1 MPSGKSSMPGK
12 SRPMAISDWTSA
24 LRLIT
29 DPVDDMA
36 LLPQQAHGD
45 GRDVQ
50 P

>member
-1 MPSGKSSMPGK
+1 
-12 SRPMAISDWTSA
+12 MAISDWISA

-29 DPVDDMA
+29 DPVDGME
-36 LLPQQAHGD
+36 LLAQQAHGD